1 MLLFF
6 TGVVGITLNVD
17 WFEPLDS
24 SDLSHVEACNTKL
37 QFFAGWFA
45 NPIYIDGKYPEIMRQ
60 KVPIHNWLKIFLKE
74 YIFLLSLC
82 ICIFKRQYFYFHT
95 IEARIFHKYIL
106 RIQNFDP
113 LCNSMSIQK

>member
-1 MLLFF
+1 M
-6 TGVVGITLNVD
+6 GITLNVD

-60 KVPIHNWLKIFLKE
+60 KVPIHNWLKLFFKD
-74 YIFLLSLC
+74 YSLC
-82 ICIFKRQYFYFHT
+82 ICVFKRHYFDFHT
-95 IEARIFHKYIL
+95 YLKQECFINI
-106 RIQNFDP
+106 
-113 LCNSMSIQK
+113 S